1 MVALLEQKREN
12 RMRLAAS
19 DRRLF
24 PRTESR
30 LQVQGFRLDH
40 TVDARQHPRLT
51 LHLCDI
57 SLGGICALSDMPLH
71 QGEQVT
77 ISFPQTSRA
86 MGWDAYGRVIRCQ
99 PSGTGYRLA
108 VEFNPLPAA

>member
-1 MVALLEQKREN
+1 MVALLEQKRETG
-12 RMRLAAS
+12 MRLAQS

-30 LQVQGFRLDH
+30 LHVQGFRLDH
-40 TVDARQHPRLT
+40 TVEARQHPHLS
-51 LHLCDI
+51 LDLCDI
-57 SLGGICALSDMPLH
+57 SLGGIGALSDMPLH
-71 QGEQVT
+71 KGEQVT
-77 ISFPQTSRA
+77 ISFPQTSRG

-99 PSGTGYRLA
+99 PSGTGYRVA